1 MDRDD
6 LIDLFS
12 EFGPI
17 GVRRMFSGFGIVA
30 DGVNFAMSLRA
41 GLIFRVDDV
50 TAGRYDAEGLKPFQY
65 QTRNK
70 TVTVKSYR
78 HIPERLYD
86 DPEELAEWAREAVGA
101 ARRAKSAKVA
111 KAGKRKKDQP
121 ACTQSEK
128 SHEPENKGR
137 HCREVGDGEKVA
149 TRGQATWI
157 WPFGEYSGSASQ
169 ITRLRPLRFAA

>member
-12 EFGPI
+12 EFGTI
-17 GVRRMFSGFGIVA
+17 AVRRMFSGFGIVA

-101 ARRAKSAKVA
+101 AQRAKSAKVA
-111 KAGKRKKDQP
+111 KAGKRKKASLP
-121 ACTQSEK
+121 ARSPKKATSRKTRAGTAARSATAKK
-128 SHEPENKGR
+128 SRRAVKRPGSGR
-137 HCREVGDGEKVA
+137 SA
-149 TRGQATWI
+149 STRGQ
-157 WPFGEYSGSASQ
+157 P
-169 ITRLRPLRFAA
+169 RK

>member
-17 GVRRMFSGFGIVA
+17 VIRRMFSGYGIVV

-41 GLIFRVDDV
+41 GLIFRVDDL
-50 TAGRYDAEGLKPFQY
+50 TAARYDAEGLGPFQY

-70 TVTVKSYR
+70 TVVVKSYR

-86 DPEELAEWAREAVGA
+86 DPEELAVWAREAVGA
-101 ARRAKSAKVA
+101 AQRAKAGKVA
-111 KAGKRKKDQP
+111 KARKRKDK
-121 ACTQSEK
+121 TSQSK
-128 SHEPENKGR
+128 PGAAAKA
-137 HCREVGDGEKVA
+137 KTA
-149 TRGQATWI
+149 
-157 WPFGEYSGSASQ
+157 GSASGKR
-169 ITRLRPLRFAA
+169 TGATSKKVSSVRRPGSGRSANIQGRPRR